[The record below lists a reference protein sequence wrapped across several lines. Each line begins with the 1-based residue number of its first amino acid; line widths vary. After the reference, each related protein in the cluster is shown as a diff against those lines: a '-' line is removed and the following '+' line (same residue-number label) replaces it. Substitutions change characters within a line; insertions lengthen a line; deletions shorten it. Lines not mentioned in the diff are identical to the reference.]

1 MILLIIG
8 SILLI
13 GVGGM
18 WGLASYEGAHAE
30 ALQAQALITANQTTQ
45 VSVVGQTVLS
55 IVLAVVVL
63 TILFGSIAILVIYK
77 RWQNQQVQNG
87 SWQSGP
93 NARWQRSGQIPD
105 QGHQALEMSPQ
116 TLLFQQQMLQQ
127 QILATWMLRQ
137 MSQPMEKDSMP
148 EMQTLEMQTLENQS
162 EPTWWE

>member
-13 GVGGM
+13 GLGGM

-63 TILFGSIAILVIYK
+63 TILVGAVAILITYK
-77 RWQNQQVQNG
+77 RWQNQPTQTG
-87 SWQSGP
+87 GWQSGP

-105 QGHQALEMSPQ
+105 QGHQSLEMSPQ

-137 MSQPMEKDSMP
+137 MSQPVEKDSMP